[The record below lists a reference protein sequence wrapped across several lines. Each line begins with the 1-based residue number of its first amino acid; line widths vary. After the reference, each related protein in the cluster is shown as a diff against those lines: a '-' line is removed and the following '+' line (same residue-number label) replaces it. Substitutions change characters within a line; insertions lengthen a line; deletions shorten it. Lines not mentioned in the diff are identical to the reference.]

1 MEKEIKTENTV
12 PVQKTIF
19 FADMHT
25 HSENSHDSC
34 CKIEDMVKAQI
45 KRGSVFFAV
54 TDHFDTDLYGKT
66 DIFTPIKNAAAEC
79 RRLNKIYGKECTA
92 LCGVE
97 LGEGFWNNDAYRRI
111 IEQESYDVVLG
122 SIHQVRFENMTEAYA
137 QIDFSLLPEERI
149 YAYLDTYFDDLLT
162 LLENTDFDVL
172 CHLTCPLRYI
182 NGKYSRGID
191 ISPFES
197 KIENILKKVIE
208 KGVSLEIN
216 TSSADLI
223 SDYMPPRSIIEK
235 YYNMGGCMVTLG
247 SDAHRAQD
255 AAKGFEQAVC
265 FLKQTGFEHIYYYK
279 DRKPCKIK
287 I

>member
-1 MEKEIKTENTV
+1 METQLQRKKTLL
-12 PVQKTIF
+12 

-54 TDHFDTDLYGKT
+54 TDHFDTDLYGKR

-79 RRLNKIYGKECTA
+79 RRLNEIYGGECTA

-97 LGEGFWNNDAYRRI
+97 LGEGFWNDDAYRRI
-111 IEQESYDVVLG
+111 IELESYDVVLG
-122 SIHQVRFENMTEAYA
+122 SIHQVRFEDMTEAYA
-137 QIDFSLLPEERI
+137 RIDFSPLPKERI
-149 YAYLDTYFDDLLT
+149 YAYLDAYFDDLLT
-162 LLENTDFDVL
+162 MLESTDLDVL

-182 NGKYSRGID
+182 NGKYGLGID

-197 KIENILKKVIE
+197 KIENILKKTIE
-208 KGVSLEIN
+208 KGVSLEVN
-216 TSSADLI
+216 TSTADLL

-235 YYNMGGCMVTLG
+235 YYNMGGRMVTLG
-247 SDAHRAQD
+247 SDAHKAQN
-255 AAKGFEQAVC
+255 AAKAFEQAVRD
-265 FLKQTGFEHIYYYK
+265 LKQMGFEHIYYYK
-279 DRKPCKIK
+279 NRKPCKIK